1 MRVDTVTLFRSESD
15 SILEAIDRSQ
25 GRIEFALDG
34 TITNAN
40 ATLLGLLGYT
50 LEDLRGRSHA
60 VLVPSDEREAAQY
73 RTVWETLRRGGF
85 QSGTFRWVG
94 KNDRS
99 VYVQGAY
106 NPVLD
111 RRGRPCKVVTLA
123 TDVTEQAR
131 RNERYEGH
139 FTTINRSQAMIH
151 FDLDGT
157 ITEANENFLQMTGYR
172 LDEIRGRHHSL
183 LVGPDDARA
192 PAYSDFWR
200 SLAAGTSQSG
210 AFRRLAKGGREFWIQ
225 GAYTPTLDADG
236 RPCKIVAVATDIT
249 AQTRRN
255 SAYEGQIAAI
265 NRSQAVIHF
274 DLDGT
279 ITDANEN
286 FLEVM
291 GYRLEE
297 VRGRHHR
304 LFVDPEE
311 ARAHAYSDFWKTLAT
326 GTFQSGEFRRLAKG
340 GREIWIYG
348 SYNPVFDSEGRPYAV
363 VKFASDVTQAVADR
377 LRRSEGQRSI
387 EADLDVITGARSDV
401 SRQANETAAAVALTS
416 DNVQAV
422 AAGTEEFA
430 ASIAE
435 LSRHATQAKSA
446 SDAAVARAEEA
457 GGIVAGLTSAAER
470 IGEVVSVIRS
480 IADQTNLLALNA
492 TIEAA
497 RAGAAGRGFAVV
509 ATEVKALASQSSRA
523 TEDIGHQ
530 IAAVQDSSAKA
541 VEAIRAIVSTITNL
555 SEISMS
561 VSSAV
566 TEQAAVTQ
574 EISNNMQTA
583 ARSVEAV
590 RLNADGIA
598 QAANEVD
605 LSVQKVTAT
614 ARAIA

>member
-1 MRVDTVTLFRSESD
+1 MTLFRSESE

-40 ATLLGLLGYT
+40 ATVLGLLGYT
-50 LEDLRGRSHA
+50 LGELRGRSHA
-60 VLVPSDEREAAQY
+60 VLVPSDGRESAQY
-73 RTVWETLRRGGF
+73 RTVWETLRRGEF

-99 VYVQGAY
+99 VHVQGAY

-123 TDVTEQAR
+123 TDITEQAR

-139 FTTINRSQAMIH
+139 FTT
-151 FDLDGT
+151 
-157 ITEANENFLQMTGYR
+157 
-172 LDEIRGRHHSL
+172 
-183 LVGPDDARA
+183 
-192 PAYSDFWR
+192 
-200 SLAAGTSQSG
+200 
-210 AFRRLAKGGREFWIQ
+210 
-225 GAYTPTLDADG
+225 
-236 RPCKIVAVATDIT
+236 
-249 AQTRRN
+249 
-255 SAYEGQIAAI
+255 I

-286 FLEVM
+286 FLEAM

-311 ARAHAYSDFWKTLAT
+311 ARAPAYSDFWKTLAT

-348 SYNPVFDSEGRPYAV
+348 SYNPVFDSEGRPHAV

-387 EADLDVITGARSDV
+387 EADLDVITGAMSDV

-435 LSRHATQAKSA
+435 LSRHATQARSA

-605 LSVQKVTAT
+605 LSVRKVTAT

>member
-1 MRVDTVTLFRSESD
+1 MPLLRSEPTA
-15 SILEAIDRSQ
+15 ILEAVDRSQ
-25 GRIEFALDG
+25 GRIEFSLDG
-34 TITNAN
+34 VITDAN
-40 ATLLGLLGYT
+40 PILLALLGYS
-50 LEDLRGRSHA
+50 LEDLRGRTHA
-60 VLVPSDEREAAQY
+60 MLLPPEAREDGQSKAH
-73 RTVWETLRRGGF
+73 WEALRRGEVQAGE
-85 QSGTFRWVG
+85 FRWIG
-94 KNDRS
+94 RNDRPLILR
-99 VYVQGAY
+99 GAY
-106 NPVLD
+106 NPILD
-111 RRGRPCKVVTLA
+111 RRGRPYKIVTFA
-123 TDVTEQAR
+123 IDVTERVR
-131 RNERYEGH
+131 RSERHEGH
-139 FTTINRSQAMIH
+139 LATIDRSQAMAQ

-157 ITEANENFLQMTGYR
+157 LTDANENFLRLMNYR
-172 LDEIRGRHHSL
+172 IEEIRGRHHSL
-183 LVGPDDARA
+183 LVVPDEARL
-192 PAYSDFWR
+192 PAYGDFWR
-200 SLAAGTSQSG
+200 SLAGGSPQAGE
-210 AFRRLAKGGREFWIQ
+210 FRRLAKGGREIRIK
-225 GAYTPTLDADG
+225 GDYIPALDAEG
-236 RPCKIVAVATDIT
+236 RPAKIIALVADIT
-249 AQTRRN
+249 EQTQRTT
-255 SAYEGQIAAI
+255 AYEGQIAAI

-286 FLEVM
+286 FLAAM
-291 GYRLEE
+291 GYRLDEI
-297 VRGRHHR
+297 RGRHHR

-311 ARAHAYSDFWKTLAT
+311 ARKPAYGEFWNTLAT
-326 GTFQSGEFRRLAKG
+326 GTFQAGEFRRLAKG

-377 LRRSEGQRSI
+377 LRRAEGQRSI
-387 EADLDVITGARSDV
+387 EADLGTITGAMSDV
-401 SRQANETAAAVALTS
+401 NRQAAETAAAVALTS

-430 ASIAE
+430 ASISE
-435 LSRHATQAKSA
+435 LSRHATQAKAA
-446 SDAAVARAEEA
+446 SDAAVSRAEEA